1 MIVGVPREIK
11 TYEHRVGMT
20 PAGVAELVR
29 EGLEILVEAGAG
41 EGSGFADEEYRQA
54 GASVCGREEV
64 FGQAELLVKV
74 KEPLPSE
81 FGLLRQGQALFTY
94 LHLAPNRPLVELL
107 LRKGVTGIGYETL
120 RKGAELPLLTPM
132 SEVAGR
138 MAPLMGAY
146 YLQRFLGGGGVLPTG
161 VPGVPPARAL
171 ILGAGVVGFGAARVC
186 AGLGM
191 ETVVMNRGTGRL
203 QRLDEILS
211 GRVRTVVMNR
221 DALAEELTKA
231 DLVIGAV
238 LVPGGRTPLLID
250 RPALATMKHGA
261 IIVDVSIDQGGCAAT
276 SRPTTHDD
284 PVYEVDGVIH
294 YTVANM
300 PGAYPRTSTLAL
312 TNATHSYVKALA
324 VQGVED
330 ALRADSS
337 LAGAVNTWRGGIAHP
352 ALAAAMGEPC
362 ACFPGAPGGNACN
375 LTA

>member
-11 TYEHRVGMT
+11 THEYRVGMT
-20 PAGVAELVR
+20 PAGVAELAR
-29 EGLEILVEAGAG
+29 EGLKVLVETGAG

-81 FGLLRQGQALFTY
+81 YGLLRQGQTLFTY

-120 RKGAELPLLTPM
+120 RKGEELPLLTPM

-138 MAPLMGAY
+138 MAPLMGAC
-146 YLQRFLGGGGVLPTG
+146 YLQRFLGGAGVLPTG

-186 AGLGM
+186 SGLGM
-191 ETVVMNRGTGRL
+191 ETIVMNRGSGRL
-203 QRLDEILS
+203 QRLDEILA
-211 GRVRTVVMNR
+211 GRVRTVVLNR
-221 DALAEELTKA
+221 DALAEELAKA

-250 RPALATMKHGA
+250 RPALATMKRGA
-261 IIVDVSIDQGGCAAT
+261 VIVDVSIDQGGCAET

-284 PVYEVDGVIH
+284 PVYLVDGVIH

-312 TNATHSYVKALA
+312 TNATHPYVKALA

-337 LAGAVNTWRGGIAHP
+337 LAGAVNTRRGGIAHP
-352 ALAAAMGEPC
+352 ALAEALGEPL
-362 ACFPGAPGGNACN
+362 AET
-375 LTA
+375 LTT